1 MCYAGREEEEE
12 VVHGDSAGG
21 GGFAFQSD
29 VDNGR
34 KIWRDGMEG
43 VFLRYMRMTVACVPE
58 LWSVFPRGTVVESG
72 EQCFFMR

>member
-1 MCYAGREEEEE
+1 VLCWERGGGGGCARRLGR
-12 VVHGDSAGG
+12 GG